1 MGFHVTGSDATPFRM
16 FNGFVIPRQIFRG
29 TSRSAGSP
37 GRRPAAHFRLLR
49 PAPLVHRRRVSTPP
63 APEEPPLKRRSFMN
77 FFSSVRYSIDG
88 FFAALKHEPS
98 FREDLIFAL
107 FLVPLAIILPLNAVS
122 TALMISSLILI
133 LIVELLN
140 SAIEWIIDYVRPEI
154 HPLAKRIKDM
164 ASAAVFLSYINC
176 IVVWVIMLWP
186 DNAVWKRLGDMLSG
200 H

>member
-1 MGFHVTGSDATPFRM
+1 
-16 FNGFVIPRQIFRG
+16 
-29 TSRSAGSP
+29 
-37 GRRPAAHFRLLR
+37 
-49 PAPLVHRRRVSTPP
+49 VSTPP
-63 APEEPPLKRRSFMN
+63 VAEPELKRRSFTN
-77 FFSSVRYSIDG
+77 FISSVRYSIEG

-98 FREDLIFAL
+98 FREDLIFAIL
-107 FLVPLAIILPLNAVS
+107 LVPLAIVLPVNAVS

-140 SAIEWIIDYVRPEI
+140 SAIEWVIDYIRPEI

-176 IVVWVIMLWP
+176 IVVWIIMLWP
-186 DNAVWKRLGDMLSG
+186 DNRVWHRIGDMLIR